1 MNFGALARPTIDGSR
16 FLLVD
21 YLPTFAAGLL
31 LTVLVWAGAPGPHLD
46 FDKAWRTAAGLGA
59 GELVLAATALLLA
72 AMLGRPLQLA
82 VVRLLE
88 GRWPGPLRPLRR
100 LSCSR
105 QRQRRRN
112 LAAAAALPNAGV
124 AVSPARTQAIGAAG
138 ARLRRRFPQQGL
150 ELPTVLGNVLA
161 AMEAT
166 AGDAYGFDAVTA
178 WPRLYPVLGDR
189 MRAIIDDQR
198 NSLDA
203 AARLSATM
211 AATAM
216 AAAALLARSHWWLLL
231 AAIPLVIARIAYL
244 GAVHAALAY
253 GRAVESAF
261 DLHRFDLLTA
271 LHLPLPADAAAER
284 RTVAQLSDSWLQ
296 GVEFDTQY
304 RHGS

>member
-1 MNFGALARPTIDGSR
+1 MSFGALARPAIDGSR
-16 FLLVD
+16 FFLVD

-46 FDKAWRTAAGLGA
+46 FDRAWHTAADLGI
-59 GELVLAATALLLA
+59 GELTLAATALLLA

-88 GRWPGPLRPLRR
+88 GRWPGVLRPLRR

-105 QRQRRRN
+105 QQKLRRS
-112 LAAAAALPNAGV
+112 LAAAAALPDTNV
-124 AVSPARTQAIGAAG
+124 DISPARTQAIGAAG
-138 ARLRRRFPQQGL
+138 ARLRRRFPPEGL
-150 ELPTVLGNVLA
+150 ELPTALGNALA

-166 AGDAYGFDAVTA
+166 AGDAYGYDAVTA

-189 MRAIIDDQR
+189 MRAIVDDQR

-211 AATAM
+211 AATAL

-231 AAIPLVIARIAYL
+231 AAVPLVISRVAYL
-244 GAVHAALAY
+244 GAVQAALAY

-271 LHLPLPADAAAER
+271 LHLPLPADTAAER
-284 RTVAQLSDSWLQ
+284 RTAAQLSDAWLQ

-304 RHGS
+304 RHG